1 LHRGGRV
8 QEPGSDR
15 DGETVFARLG
25 RASVER
31 TRAGDRVFVVDAD
44 AVIVGCWVNVARI
57 PDANVAVDQRELESL
72 VLGAFEEAR
81 RTV

>member
-1 LHRGGRV
+1 MLV
-8 QEPGSDR
+8 I
-15 DGETVFARLG
+15 
-25 RASVER
+25 
-31 TRAGDRVFVVDAD
+31 DAD
-44 AVIVGCWVNVARI
+44 AVLVGCWVNVARI